1 MKRIVI
7 LFAVIGAAAGARAD
21 LVMQQQ
27 ITTPND
33 NGVAAIK
40 IKGAK
45 VRLDM
50 SAGQPQ
56 AYSTIMDLNTG
67 ETITL
72 MHKQKLFLKTP
83 GTPKKQTKSPGT
95 ASKVP
100 VPRPTGKNQKVGD
113 YDTELYSWSNDRG
126 ITGTAWVAK
135 NFPDYARIRADIA
148 VLDQIAGADNDT
160 SPELSMLPGMV
171 VRSQVVGGGQTI
183 TMALISAREEPVNAS
198 LFVIPRDYKEVPQP
212 KPLKTLIAQPAPQ
225 KASGSSTPKAP
236 ATATKPS
243 TQKLPDW

>member
-50 SAGQPQ
+50 YAGQPQ

-83 GTPKKQTKSPGT
+83 GH
-95 ASKVP
+95 
-100 VPRPTGKNQKVGD
+100 
-113 YDTELYSWSNDRG
+113 TEEAN
-126 ITGTAWVAK
+126 
-135 NFPDYARIRADIA
+135 
-148 VLDQIAGADNDT
+148 QIAGHR
-160 SPELSMLPGMV
+160 L
-171 VRSQVVGGGQTI
+171 Q
-183 TMALISAREEPVNAS
+183 SAR
-198 LFVIPRDYKEVPQP
+198 
-212 KPLKTLIAQPAPQ
+212 
-225 KASGSSTPKAP
+225 AP
-236 ATATKPS
+236 AHGQNPESRRLRYGA
-243 TQKLPDW
+243 LYVVE